1 VKGWVSL
8 SRHRTAEGER
18 GPARPTHRMLRLH
31 SHRAPGRMSE
41 FAAGEPVRPTE
52 QPVRPTDLPAR
63 SSDLPA
69 RSSDLPARS
78 SDLPARSSEPT
89 VQASEPTAQA
99 SELPVQAPE
108 PAARPTDLPVQASE
122 LSAQPTD
129 LPVQPSKLPAQ
140 VWKLLAQPSEL
151 RRLFTTFGYLVAK
164 QGATA
169 ALGLA
174 YWAVATHLF
183 SARDVGL
190 AAAASSTAFFLAA
203 IGALGIPLLLLAELE
218 SVPASLRRVTFSTG
232 ISISC
237 SVVLILSLVTLA
249 LSRFLGASLR
259 IIGADST
266 TAALFVIGAV
276 ATMGGLT
283 FDNAAIGLHR
293 GSAQL
298 TRGSL
303 TSLLKLAI
311 VGVLVLAGIRTAPGL
326 LFAWALALVASL
338 VICSRLLRLEPTP
351 AGEGNLSRRVA
362 LARRYGS
369 LSLKHHVLN
378 LSINSVSY
386 MIALI
391 AALLISPQQLAYFS
405 TALLLSS
412 TAMIIPY
419 LLALSLFAEISGDL
433 SLLHRHVRRTL
444 PLGLA
449 LSCGILV
456 VVEVAAPL
464 VLRIF
469 GPAYAMNGTTPLRI
483 FLLVGP
489 AYVIKDHYVAIRRAQ
504 GRMSHA
510 ARVMVAGTCTEAAGA
525 ALGGIY
531 WGMTGLCIGWA
542 VAAWCEAVALLPA
555 VIRVFRDP
563 PAEPDPG
570 GSSG

>member
-1 VKGWVSL
+1 
-8 SRHRTAEGER
+8 
-18 GPARPTHRMLRLH
+18 
-31 SHRAPGRMSE
+31 MSE
-41 FAAGEPVRPTE
+41 FTAGEPVRPTE
-52 QPVRPTDLPAR
+52 QPVQPTEQPVRPIEQPVRPT
-63 SSDLPA
+63 
-69 RSSDLPARS
+69 
-78 SDLPARSSEPT
+78 E
-89 VQASEPTAQA
+89 Q
-99 SELPVQAPE
+99 PV
-108 PAARPTDLPVQASE
+108 RPTEQPVRPSK
-122 LSAQPTD
+122 L
-129 LPVQPSKLPAQ
+129 LVQPSKL
-140 VWKLLAQPSEL
+140 LGQPLEL
-151 RRLFTTFGYLVAK
+151 RRLFTTFGFLVAK

-169 ALGLA
+169 VLGLG

-218 SVPASLRRVTFSTG
+218 SVPAAVRRVTFSTG
-232 ISISC
+232 ISIAC
-237 SVVLILSLVTLA
+237 LTVLILSLATLA
-249 LSRFLGASLR
+249 LSPFLGASLR

-266 TAALFVIGAV
+266 TAALLVIGSV

-303 TSLLKLAI
+303 TSVLKLAI

-326 LFAWALALVASL
+326 LFAWALALVVSL
-338 VICSRLLRLEPTP
+338 VVCIRMLRLEPTP
-351 AGEGNLSRRVA
+351 AGEGNLSHRVG
-362 LARRYGS
+362 LARRYGG

-378 LSINSVSY
+378 LSINSISY
-386 MIALI
+386 IIALI

-433 SLLHRHVRRTL
+433 GLLHRHVRRTL

-469 GPAYAMNGTTPLRI
+469 GPAYVMNGTTALRI

-504 GRMSHA
+504 GRLGHA
-510 ARVMVAGTCTEAAGA
+510 AKMMVAGTSAEAAGA
-525 ALGGIY
+525 ALGGIH

-542 VAAWCEAVALLPA
+542 VAAWCEAVVLLPA
-555 VIRVFRDP
+555 VIRVFHRDP
-563 PAEPDPG
+563 PAEPVPG
-570 GSSG
+570 GSSA